1 MGTAPLTHS
10 RDVSQHKV
18 QLVLAA
24 AWEAITRLKS
34 VGCAAGHPPCNN
46 SMMND
51 ERNGEKAKGESLL
64 PDPRGRGFPSDCP
77 PEIDARI
84 IANLLYDS
92 GLRRKPVRMS
102 EKSRGLAIASLL
114 LLIGGFY
121 GALPSQPRSE
131 SLLPRLLWTR
141 SPCHNENLP
150 GVRNDGEEKTQT
162 SQTDPE
168 ATNRADPDG
177 GTGSRTPRPA
187 CHGRIHAGSLGWA
200 GRLP

>member
-64 PDPRGRGFPSDCP
+64 PDPRGEGFPSDCP

-84 IANLLYDS
+84 IANLLHDS
-92 GLRRKPVRMS
+92 GLRRKPVGMS
-102 EKSRGLAIASLL
+102 EKSRVSSAS
-114 LLIGGFY
+114 G
-121 GALPSQPRSE
+121 
-131 SLLPRLLWTR
+131 PRLPAGDHRYGMDRKTR
-141 SPCHNENLP
+141 TVGAGFNL
-150 GVRNDGEEKTQT
+150 QT
-162 SQTDPE
+162 GPE
-168 ATNRADPDG
+168 P
-177 GTGSRTPRPA
+177 
-187 CHGRIHAGSLGWA
+187 GRIAQ
-200 GRLP
+200 